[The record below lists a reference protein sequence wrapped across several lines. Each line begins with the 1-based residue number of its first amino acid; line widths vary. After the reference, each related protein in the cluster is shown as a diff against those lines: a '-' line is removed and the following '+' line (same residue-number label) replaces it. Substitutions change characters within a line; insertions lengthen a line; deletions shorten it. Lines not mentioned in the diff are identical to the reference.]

1 MKASEVARMSDDA
14 LRHQLRQLVAHD
26 RTTTVRLLI
35 HLGEFD
41 SRRLYRAEGY
51 SSMHAYCLGELK
63 MSDDV
68 ANKRIRVARKARRYP
83 AILIGIADGTLTL
96 TGVAMLSRYL
106 SDDTAQEL
114 LDRSAT
120 KTIDEIAQLIAERFP
135 QPDLPTLILPIVSR
149 AGIFSSPPP
158 TEVLGANCQ
167 EVAARPVE
175 NWPVAPARVMP
186 LAPDR
191 YGVQFTIGREDREL
205 LQHAKELLS
214 HVIPSGNEGQVFVHA
229 LRALVRQLEKRKFGA
244 TDRPRGPNRDSHEP
258 HYIAAHVK
266 RAVAQRDENR
276 CTFVGRNGRRC
287 NAQAFLEFD
296 HIEPV
301 ASGGRSTIDNLR
313 LRCRAHNRYA
323 AEQAY
328 GAGFVQSKI
337 DESRRASA
345 TKRAEEIVPWLRA
358 LGIRADHARQAAERC
373 DAAGTLEER
382 VKAALKQFGP
392 REVVLRSAA
401 PA

>member
-14 LRHQLRQLVAHD
+14 LRHEIRQLVAHD

-41 SRRLYRAEGY
+41 SRRLYRPEGY
-51 SSMHAYCLGELK
+51 SSMHAYCVGELK

-68 ANKRIRVARKARRYP
+68 ANKRIRVTRKARRYP
-83 AILIGIADGTLTL
+83 AILVGIADGTLTL

-106 SDDTAQEL
+106 SDDTVQEL
-114 LDRSAT
+114 LARSAA
-120 KTIDEIAQLIAERFP
+120 KTIEEIAQLIAERFP
-135 QPDLPTLILPIVSR
+135 QPDLPTSISPVAS
-149 AGIFSSPPP
+149 GPIFSSPAP
-158 TEVLGANCQ
+158 TVALGSDCQ
-167 EVAARPVE
+167 EVAARPVQ
-175 NWPVAPARVMP
+175 NWPVTPARVMP

-214 HVIPSGNEGQVFVHA
+214 HVIPSGNEGHVFVHA
-229 LRALVRQLEKRKFGA
+229 LRALVSQLEKRKYGA
-244 TDRPRGPNRDSHEP
+244 TDRPRGPGRGSHDP
-258 HYIAAHVK
+258 HYIPAHVK

-276 CTFVGRNGRRC
+276 CTFVSQNGHRC
-287 NAQAFLEFD
+287 YAQAFLEFD

-301 ASGGRSTIDNLR
+301 ASGGRSTTDNLR
-313 LRCRAHNRYA
+313 LRCRAHNQYA

-328 GAGFVQSKI
+328 GRGFVQSKI

-345 TKRAEEIVPWLRA
+345 TKQAEEIVPWLQA

-373 DAAGTLEER
+373 DAAGGTLEDR

-392 REVVLRSAA
+392 RDVALRNAA